1 MPNTPSKKQK
11 KKITIYN
18 ELQDGFGLRVVG
30 QVDGAVTGYFIPD
43 HIFCC
48 HLNHGFTKDCM
59 HFGLESEFSNTI
71 LSVLMKRD
79 YDPKVWRNSNSL
91 SKGHNPMKN
100 VGSNIDKYDNFLPLQ
115 LDVSSGF

>member
-30 QVDGAVTGYFIPD
+30 QVDGAVTGHFLSD

-48 HLNHGFTKDCM
+48 HLNSVRPKPLFLADTVSVSEKIIGSETDTEIEPWFLFPLPKPKSNIGLTLHLNHGFTKDCI
-59 HFGLESEFSNTI
+59 HFGVESEFSNTI
-71 LSVLMKRD
+71 
-79 YDPKVWRNSNSL
+79 
-91 SKGHNPMKN
+91 
-100 VGSNIDKYDNFLPLQ
+100 
-115 LDVSSGF
+115 